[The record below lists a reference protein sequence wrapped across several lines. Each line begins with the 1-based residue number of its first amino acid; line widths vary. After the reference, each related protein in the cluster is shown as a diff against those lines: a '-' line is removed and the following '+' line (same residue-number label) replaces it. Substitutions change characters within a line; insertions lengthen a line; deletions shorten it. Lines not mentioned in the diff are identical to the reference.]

1 VATSVVPRP
10 VTAPAA
16 AWVDTPSKLSG
27 PVLGQVALLASLEKG
42 KPYVQVGSWASEA
55 EMLAALDSVKTY
67 VPLSIYK
74 AEGQKN
80 PWRVVAAAPNS
91 QLGVLLAS
99 YRNQGFR
106 TANLIKG

>member
-1 VATSVVPRP
+1 VTPPIPVAA
-10 VTAPAA
+10 APST
-16 AWVDTPSKLSG
+16 AWVDSPSKLSG
-27 PVLGQVALLASLEKG
+27 PVMGRVALLPSLEKG
-42 KPYVQVGSWASEA
+42 KAYVQVGAFASET
-55 EMLAALDSVKTY
+55 EVLAALDSVKSY
-67 VPLSIYK
+67 VPLSLYK

-80 PWRVVAAAPNS
+80 PWRVIAAAPNS

>member
-1 VATSVVPRP
+1 VANVTPRP

-16 AWVDTPSKLSG
+16 SWVDTPSKLSG
-27 PVLGQVALLASLEKG
+27 PVLGQVPLLASLEKG
-42 KPYVQVGSWASEA
+42 RPYVQVGAWASEA
-55 EMLAALDSVKTY
+55 ELLAALDSVKTY
-67 VPLSIYK
+67 VPLAIYK

-80 PWRVVAAAPNS
+80 PWRVVASAPNA

-106 TANLIKG
+106 AANLIKG